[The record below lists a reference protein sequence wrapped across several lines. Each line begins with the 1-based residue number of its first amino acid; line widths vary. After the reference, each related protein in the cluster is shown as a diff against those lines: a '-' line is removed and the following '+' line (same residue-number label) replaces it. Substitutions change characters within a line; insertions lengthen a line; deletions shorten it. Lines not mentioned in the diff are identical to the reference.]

1 MNNKRFNIG
10 NIRKKREYFKMVY
23 KLLCGCIVALYFKGK
38 YRSAAVR
45 EIFVVKTLL
54 LAARKRRMIYLFNLR
69 MIVEV
74 FNYL

>member
-1 MNNKRFNIG
+1 
-10 NIRKKREYFKMVY
+10 MVY
-23 KLLCGCIVALYFKGK
+23 KLLCGCIIALYFKGK

-45 EIFVVKTLL
+45 EIFIVKPFL
-54 LAARKRRMIYLFNLR
+54 LAACKRRMIYLFNLR